1 MNCIEAQVL
10 LATYR
15 ELKNGEVDIAELD
28 VHLEEC
34 SSCRQVLAGYSFI
47 GEQVR
52 SLPPL
57 EPSPHMHTK
66 LMKALAVEYT
76 QFIQHSS
83 TVTSPTP
90 EFLKPYLREHMPSSH
105 KTDSLTT
112 FSSADTGPLPVLHSP
127 HKKRRRTQIGQF
139 AAIGIAAAF
148 FMALMM
154 GGLTSLLLLA
164 HNHVAGGSGVTSIE
178 HPIDVTSATYKTT
191 TLYRHVVSAV
201 ADRTSI
207 YYTAYGDS
215 NSDGWM
221 LEQLGR
227 TTNISTPLL
236 TTASTSPLIALGSA
250 NGRLVWLQLDTS
262 KITTQTLPHRELRTR
277 LQTWSLHSL
286 SLLPQQQNGITV
298 PNEPTTIVS
307 GTFNLDAAP
316 GWVYTPVQGIWFVQN
331 TVLVAMIDDHSI
343 SHLMQYPLDPQSIF
357 ARTEIAKA
365 SPGHIFTSP
374 TANSDGS
381 QIYWAEEWRT
391 DDNNL
396 HSNIWTQQVFD
407 NPHPT
412 IKHLAQETST
422 EKDLFLQ
429 DGMSFRPVVVDETL
443 FLLSTASSMNVTQ
456 VTPGTT
462 PKVIP
467 TTTPV
472 PTATPDTNA
481 STVPWAD
488 TNFYMPP
495 LDSKVRGTLLMFPL
509 GSAPDASPTPLSSV
523 GSASALQAGM
533 DFVFWQ
539 NDDNTYGMYDA
550 AAKTNINVGDILTGA
565 QFLAVNGNTAVWTVN
580 NAQDTTTATTA
591 TTATGAGQFATL
603 MAFNWP
609 RK

>member
-10 LATYR
+10 LAAYR
-15 ELKNGEVDIAELD
+15 ELKNGEVDTTELD

-34 SSCRQVLAGYSFI
+34 PSCRQVLADYSFI

-52 SLPPL
+52 SLPPV
-57 EPSPHMHTK
+57 EPSPAMHTK
-66 LMKALAVEYT
+66 LMKALAAEHT
-76 QFIQHSS
+76 QFIQDST
-83 TVTSPTP
+83 TVTSPPP
-90 EFLKPYLREHMPSSH
+90 EFLKPYLREHVPSSH
-105 KTDSLTT
+105 KTDSFTA
-112 FSSADTGPLPVLHSP
+112 FSSADTGPLPVLHTP
-127 HKKRRRTQIGQF
+127 HKKRRRSQLGQF

-178 HPIDVTSATYKTT
+178 HPIDVTSATYSTT
-191 TLYRHVVSAV
+191 TAYRHVVSAV
-201 ADRTSI
+201 ADHTSI

-221 LEQLGR
+221 LEQLDR

-236 TTASTSPLIALGSA
+236 ATASTSPLIVLGSA
-250 NGRLVWLQLDTS
+250 NGQLVWLQIDTP
-262 KITTQTLPHRELRTR
+262 KITTGTLPHRELRTR
-277 LQTWSLHSL
+277 LQTWSLHAL
-286 SLLPQQQNGITV
+286 SLLPQQQDGVSV

-307 GTFNLDAAP
+307 GTFNPDTAP
-316 GWVYTPVQGIWFVQN
+316 DWVYTPVQGIWFVQN
-331 TVLVAMIDDHSI
+331 TLLIAMIDDHGI
-343 SHLMQYPLDPQSIF
+343 SHLMRYPLDSQNTF

-365 SPGHIFTSP
+365 SPGHIFSSP
-374 TANSDGS
+374 TANNDGS
-381 QIYWAEEWRT
+381 QVYWAEEWRT

-412 IKHLAQETST
+412 IKHLAQQTIT

-443 FLLSTASSMNVTQ
+443 FLLSTAGSMNATQ

-462 PKVIP
+462 PKVTP
-467 TTTPV
+467 TTPV
-472 PTATPDTNA
+472 PTATPNTNA

-488 TNFYMPP
+488 TNFYTPP
-495 LDSKVRGTLLMFPL
+495 LDSMVRGTLLMFPL
-509 GSAPDASPTPLSSV
+509 GAAPDTSPTPLTSA
-523 GSASALQAGM
+523 GRASAPQAGT

-550 AAKTNINVGDILTGA
+550 AAKTDINVGDILTGA
-565 QFLAVNGNTAVWTVN
+565 QFLAINGNTAVWTVN
-580 NAQDTTTATTA
+580 NAQDTTTATT
-591 TTATGAGQFATL
+591 TTTTTTGAGQLATL